1 MLSNF
6 ETAWRYPAAI
16 ALGLIAGLYIG
27 GMLATIYVIVAFR
40 ESLDTLNPVVPWFL
54 RYPWADLAARPS
66 ILKGAL
72 SLRRLSVRDVFS
84 KVENTG
90 LDAQI
95 ALASIEVDDFC
106 QPGVGGKI
114 PESQASCDNLPP
126 GHNSKSPYRPRAKVP
141 IPWSVPVQPRR
152 RQDR

>member
-27 GMLATIYVIVAFR
+27 GMLATIYVIVALR
-40 ESLDTLNPVVPWFL
+40 ESLDTLNPVVPWFF

-72 SLRRLSVRDVFS
+72 IITGSVTAAMILVGLAGVHRGRLNQYDDAHFQTRRELKRNRRFGRPFP
-84 KVENTG
+84 G
-90 LDAQI
+90 L
-95 ALASIEVDDFC
+95 
-106 QPGVGGKI
+106 G
-114 PESQASCDNLPP
+114 
-126 GHNSKSPYRPRAKVP
+126 
-141 IPWSVPVQPRR
+141 
-152 RQDR
+152 

>member
-40 ESLDTLNPVVPWFL
+40 ESLDTLNPVVPWFF

-72 SLRRLSVRDVFS
+72 IITGVRDRRPDPCRS
-84 KVENTG
+84 G
-90 LDAQI
+90 GRSSRAAQ
-95 ALASIEVDDFC
+95 
-106 QPGVGGKI
+106 
-114 PESQASCDNLPP
+114 
-126 GHNSKSPYRPRAKVP
+126 
-141 IPWSVPVQPRR
+141 PV
-152 RQDR
+152 

>member
-6 ETAWRYPAAI
+6 ETGWRYPAAI

-40 ESLDTLNPVVPWFL
+40 ESLDTLNPVVPWFF

-72 SLRRLSVRDVFS
+72 FLRRLSVKDVFLQS
-84 KVENTG
+84 REHWTG
-90 LDAQI
+90 
-95 ALASIEVDDFC
+95 
-106 QPGVGGKI
+106 
-114 PESQASCDNLPP
+114 
-126 GHNSKSPYRPRAKVP
+126 RANR
-141 IPWSVPVQPRR
+141 S
-152 RQDR
+152 RQHRGR